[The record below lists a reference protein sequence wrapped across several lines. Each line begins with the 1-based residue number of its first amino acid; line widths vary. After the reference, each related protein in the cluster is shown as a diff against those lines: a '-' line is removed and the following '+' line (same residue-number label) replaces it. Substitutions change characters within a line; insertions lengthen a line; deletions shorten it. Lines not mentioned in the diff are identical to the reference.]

1 MHRALRLAVVATLS
15 AGVLAPAL
23 APAAAVAETLT
34 CIYTEPFVNTVYKTG
49 ARQLTLT
56 RAMEKE
62 VRRFRVSAR
71 VHPADIDLAN
81 RRLAFRQT
89 MVRDGKGSD
98 GMSDTVYPWSATLS
112 WKALPYRLHGGCR

>member
-1 MHRALRLAVVATLS
+1 MHRALRFAVVTALS
-15 AGVLAPAL
+15 TGVFAPAL
-23 APAAAVAETLT
+23 AQAETLT
-34 CIYTEPFVNTVYKTG
+34 CIYTEPFVNTVYKSG

-62 VRRFRVSAR
+62 VRRFR